1 MFLIASILTA
11 VLFILILY
19 KVLSGKNIKN
29 KKPPVKNDNQD
40 SVKSSI
46 RADYERLLRIN
57 KELGNSLDKLKKA
70 KEKAIENDRLKSV
83 FLANMSHE
91 IRTPMN
97 AILGFSNLLLKEN
110 ISDENKKE
118 FARLI
123 IENGNDLLN
132 LINDIIDISKIEAEQ
147 LKINMTRCNLTDLM
161 KNIYV
166 YYNDLIIHSK
176 KHKPEV
182 ELKLVFN
189 QKRENTYIHTDP
201 HRLKQILSNL
211 INNAINFTYEGKIEF
226 GFKIF
231 NSNKIKFFV
240 KDTGI
245 GIARDKLSSIF
256 ERFKQVEDPYTKKY
270 NGSGLGLSIAKQL
283 VELLGGDIWVESKEG
298 KGSSFYFTIPSG
310 YKSAEEL
317 ADNDTSDGSSRVYNW
332 KDKVILI
339 AEDEKAN
346 FLYLKTIL
354 SKSNARIY
362 WACDGAAAVELCKKK
377 NIDIVLM
384 DIKMQGMNGY
394 EATKKIKSFYPDM
407 PVIAQT
413 AYAMSDDIERLMN
426 AGCDDYIT
434 KPIKGSKLLP
444 LINKNFQKVR
454 NAV

>member
-1 MFLIASILTA
+1 MFFIASILTA
-11 VLFILILY
+11 ALLIFILY
-19 KVLSGKNIKN
+19 KVLLGKKMIN
-29 KKPPVKNDNQD
+29 KDPQVKNNSQD
-40 SVKSSI
+40 FVKSVI
-46 RADYERLLRIN
+46 RADYERLLKIN
-57 KELGNSLDKLKKA
+57 KDLGNSLQILEKA

-147 LKINMTRCNLTDLM
+147 LKINIIKCNLPELM
-161 KNIYV
+161 KDIYL

-182 ELKLVFN
+182 ELKLVYN
-189 QKRENTYIHTDP
+189 QKIENTYILTDP
-201 HRLKQILSNL
+201 HRLRQILSNL
-211 INNAINFTYEGKIEF
+211 INNAIKFTYEGKIEF
-226 GFKIF
+226 GFKNS

-245 GIARDKLSSIF
+245 GIAKDKLSSIF
-256 ERFKQVEDPYTKKY
+256 ERFNQIEDPYTKKY

-298 KGSSFYFTIPSG
+298 KGSSFYFTIPTG
-310 YKSAEEL
+310 YKSTEEL
-317 ADNDTSDGSSRVYNW
+317 ANNDISDRYSRVYNW

-346 FLYLKTIL
+346 FIYLKTIL

-362 WACDGAAAVELCKKK
+362 WAADGAAAVELCKKK
-377 NIDIVLM
+377 NIDLVLM
-384 DIKMQGMNGY
+384 DIKMRGMNGY
-394 EATKKIKSFYPDM
+394 EATQRIKSIYPDM

-413 AYAMSDDIERLMN
+413 AYAMSDDIERLMK
-426 AGCDDYIT
+426 AGCNDYIT
-434 KPIKGSKLLP
+434 KPIKSSQLLP

-454 NAV
+454 SAV